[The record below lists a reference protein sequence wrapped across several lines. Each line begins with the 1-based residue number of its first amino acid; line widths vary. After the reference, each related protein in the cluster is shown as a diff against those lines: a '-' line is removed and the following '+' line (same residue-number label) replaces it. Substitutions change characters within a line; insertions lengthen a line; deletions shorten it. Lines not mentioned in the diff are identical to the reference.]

1 MAFMAEK
8 DIDSARTSQQDADPK
23 AAKGN
28 ARQPLIVR
36 MGGIRAVLAFAFNVT
51 MSLALI
57 AVFPIVALW
66 PFGKTHHPT
75 VEIHDEADVLQT
87 EPLADELQRLTFR
100 RKVHVA
106 VLTVR
111 GSDIVNLNDE
121 VLKYARKHSDTDVP
135 WISQSNSNYWSDGL
149 VIFAVAPDGRKV
161 GCYFGEDITIP
172 LRQQAAVQNA
182 AKDQYRIGD
191 WYGGTVSMAKKTAD
205 LMGRPGSGDVG
216 TTYAMPGVV
225 AIAGLAWLCC
235 YLYRGLAARRRAREA
250 LRHYSQVTHDYDTTE
265 LHASTI
271 PEDEPHGAQV
281 MARYRW
287 FRGEYAKFTRE
298 WQDFGDPVGAQWFDL
313 KMLGRVSDL
322 KKRSAALD
330 SLDDVIA
337 NTATLLTMSSGW
349 EGVWV
354 NEQGPVMEDLQSL
367 NRLCEQVDDSQ
378 ATVDTEE
385 TRAWVHSQRQRLNA
399 MTSELEAGELKPS
412 TALDELDGIADETET
427 RARRLARRAIDSDTS
442 RYADERRRRF
452 NNSLSSSNNASY
464 SGYWLFSGT
473 HGYYDPHST
482 IRLNPDSPALSAVSS
497 GDGGGSLSDDSGS
510 FSSFT
515 PISDLVVGYSSASSY
530 VPSSS
535 SGGGSSSGGDSS
547 GGYSGGD
554 FSGSGSSSSF

>member
-1 MAFMAEK
+1 MPANELVTPSVDVYDETGSFELIDGRTLK
-8 DIDSARTSQQDADPK
+8 DV
-23 AAKGN
+23 
-28 ARQPLIVR
+28 L
-36 MGGIRAVLAFAFNVT
+36 GGVAFAR
-51 MSLALI
+51 
-57 AVFPIVALW
+57 PIHLVILS
-66 PFGKTHHPT
+66 TDE
-75 VEIHDEADVLQT
+75 VVDDNLDEAT
-87 EPLADELQRLTFR
+87 
-100 RKVHVA
+100 
-106 VLTVR
+106 
-111 GSDIVNLNDE
+111 
-121 VLKYARKHSDTDVP
+121 LKYARAGHKE
-135 WISQSNSNYWSDGL
+135 WISPNGYKWADGYL
-149 VIFAVAPDGRKV
+149 ILSVSPTYRKV
-161 GCYFGEDITIP
+161 GTYFGEDITIP

-385 TRAWVHSQRQRLNA
+385 TRAWVRSQRQRLNA

>member
-28 ARQPLIVR
+28 ARQPLIAR

-57 AVFPIVALW
+57 AVFPIVSLW
-66 PFGKTHHPT
+66 PFGKTHHP
-75 VEIHDEADVLQT
+75 
-87 EPLADELQRLTFR
+87 
-100 RKVHVA
+100 
-106 VLTVR
+106 
-111 GSDIVNLNDE
+111 
-121 VLKYARKHSDTDVP
+121 
-135 WISQSNSNYWSDGL
+135 L

-385 TRAWVHSQRQRLNA
+385 TRAWVRSQRQRLNA

>member
-1 MAFMAEK
+1 
-8 DIDSARTSQQDADPK
+8 
-23 AAKGN
+23 
-28 ARQPLIVR
+28 
-36 MGGIRAVLAFAFNVT
+36 
-51 MSLALI
+51 
-57 AVFPIVALW
+57 
-66 PFGKTHHPT
+66 
-75 VEIHDEADVLQT
+75 
-87 EPLADELQRLTFR
+87 
-100 RKVHVA
+100 
-106 VLTVR
+106 
-111 GSDIVNLNDE
+111 
-121 VLKYARKHSDTDVP
+121 
-135 WISQSNSNYWSDGL
+135 
-149 VIFAVAPDGRKV
+149 
-161 GCYFGEDITIP
+161 
-172 LRQQAAVQNA
+172 
-182 AKDQYRIGD
+182 
-191 WYGGTVSMAKKTAD
+191 
-205 LMGRPGSGDVG
+205 
-216 TTYAMPGVV
+216 
-225 AIAGLAWLCC
+225 
-235 YLYRGLAARRRAREA
+235 
-250 LRHYSQVTHDYDTTE
+250 
-265 LHASTI
+265 
-271 PEDEPHGAQV
+271 

-385 TRAWVHSQRQRLNA
+385 TRAWVRSQRQRLNA